1 VKDQGKPHTAA
12 LFGGAWLTPQI
23 LSDEALQTFST
34 SVGRFKD
41 ATKVARVDVLLQ
53 NHMLMAPIQE
63 RLDKLALRKKGESN
77 PFVVGAAEYQ
87 KFLDVMEGCTRVN
100 LARRK
105 L

>member
-1 VKDQGKPHTAA
+1 
-12 LFGGAWLTPQI
+12 
-23 LSDEALQTFST
+23 
-34 SVGRFKD
+34 
-41 ATKVARVDVLLQ
+41 
-53 NHMLMAPIQE
+53 MLMAPIQE